1 MFSLDLLFNLAL
13 LVALSVLSGFIDKR
27 WDRNRRSGQ
36 LLQGLLFGGAAVL
49 GMLRPLVAGPGLI
62 FDGRSVMIS
71 LCALFFG
78 PVAGS
83 IASLLPLGLR
93 LQLGGIGTLVG
104 CLVILSSM
112 TLGWL
117 GHRRLRRSGALPS
130 TRQLYAFGLLVHLA
144 MMALML
150 TLPAELAWTVEKT
163 IGPPVLLFYP
173 LATILVGKILT
184 DQLTARSALQTLQ
197 RQTRELQQRNVE
209 LERFNHTISHDLK
222 SPLVTSMAFL
232 SFLEQDL
239 ASDNHE
245 RIASDLHHLRT
256 ATRQME
262 QLLDGLL
269 RFSRLGQPGEPPQS
283 FFYDELIEEVQVL
296 LGGLLRQ
303 HQVALEIRPCRL
315 RLLAQRPRLLE
326 LWQNLIENAVKYR
339 RADQPLQIRLGVISD
354 PTTTARFYV
363 GDNGQG
369 LDPGYAEKI
378 FGLFEQLDRNT
389 PGSGLGLALAKRIV
403 EQYDG
408 RIWVESA
415 GAGQGCCFF
424 FTLPTALADPRPRR
438 C

>member
-93 LQLGGIGTLVG
+93 IQLGGVGTLVG

-130 TRQLYAFGLLVHLA
+130 TGQLYGFGLLVHLA

-150 TLPAELAWTVEKT
+150 GLPAELVWTVEKT

-184 DQLTARSALQTLQ
+184 DQLTARSALQALQ
-197 RQTRELQQRNVE
+197 RQARELQQRNVE

-239 ASDNHE
+239 ASDNRE

-326 LWQNLIENAVKYR
+326 LWQNLIENAIKYR
-339 RADQPLQIRLGVISD
+339 RADQPLQIRLGVISE
-354 PTTTARFYV
+354 PTATARFYV

-369 LDPGYAEKI
+369 IEPGYAEKI

-424 FTLPTALADPRPRR
+424 FTLPAALADPRPPR